1 MLPSTL
7 YPEKMRTIKEA
18 RRLIKRDPLSAEAR
32 VLSALVTA
40 LEGESTFSIKDLYI
54 LDEKHFNMA
63 LEILSDWRLDRF
75 YLGKAKIFDVALQ
88 ALEIQAE
95 EAKKS

>member
-1 MLPSTL
+1 
-7 YPEKMRTIKEA
+7 MRTIKEA
-18 RRLIKRDPLSAEAR
+18 RRLIERDPLSAEAH

-40 LEGESTFSIKDLYI
+40 LESESLFSVKDLYA

-88 ALEIQAE
+88 AREIQTKAR
-95 EAKKS
+95 KKA

>member
-1 MLPSTL
+1 
-7 YPEKMRTIKEA
+7 MRTIKQA
-18 RRLIKRDPLSAEAR
+18 RRLIESDPLSTEAH

-40 LEGESTFSIKDLYI
+40 LEGEGPFSVKDLYT

-88 ALEIQAE
+88 ALEMQSKTT
-95 EAKKS
+95 KKS

>member
-1 MLPSTL
+1 
-7 YPEKMRTIKEA
+7 MRTIKEA
-18 RRLIKRDPLSAEAR
+18 RRLIERDPLSLESH

-40 LEGESTFSIKDLYI
+40 LESESSFSIKDLYT
-54 LDEKHFNMA
+54 LDEKHFNIA

-88 ALEIQAE
+88 AREIQTEA
-95 EAKKS
+95 AKKC

>member
-1 MLPSTL
+1 
-7 YPEKMRTIKEA
+7 MRTIKEA
-18 RRLIKRDPLSAEAR
+18 RRLIERDPLSGEAR

-40 LEGESTFSIKDLYI
+40 LESESPFSVKDLYT

-88 ALEIQAE
+88 ALEIQGKAT
-95 EAKKS
+95 KKS